1 MHLDPEELAPAR
13 SLQQVEV
20 GLHGGLAS
28 ARRKEVSEHQWRNI
42 VSYNGGINGHDA
54 EKEI

>member
-13 SLQQVEV
+13 SLQQVQV

-28 ARRKEVSEHQWRNI
+28 VRMKEVSEHQWKYN
-42 VSYNGGINGHDA
+42 VSYNGGMDMTQI
-54 EKEI
+54 KI